1 MSLLDSKRLQRYGR
15 WLILAPFL
23 LGITA
28 AAQGTKLWIVNR
40 YDDME
45 RGTTEN
51 AAIRSDGRIE
61 TGPATSLLAAIG
73 ANYVWSVAADAKG
86 NTYAAIGGSSQ
97 ASAAVLRIGPDGT
110 STKLFA
116 GTELGVQALRV
127 SPDGTLFFVTSPDGK
142 LYKLSPGATDAT
154 VLFDP
159 ATTAEKPKYLWDL
172 AILGNSIF
180 VAAGA
185 PAAVYRIDAATPPS
199 SPPAPVFKT
208 SDQHIRCLAEG
219 LNGTLWAGSDGAGVI
234 YRFDTTRPGAKPLA
248 AYSAPRR
255 EITSLAI
262 DPSGNVFAAGVGA
275 RGPSNLPP
283 LPVTGATGISV
294 TFLLPTSASAAGTN
308 TLVPDGSEIYRIAPD
323 GAPSRLAV
331 LKDEVVYALALRENA
346 LIAATGNRG
355 RLYRI
360 DLNAAVPGEA
370 LVTDLV
376 HAEAAQATALA
387 TTGNGTLLVAT
398 GNGGK
403 LYRVS
408 PGTAASGTY
417 TSEVFDAKQFSRFG
431 RAEVRTD
438 SHNYELY
445 LRTGDVPSPLEGWND
460 WQKITPGATPSTVL
474 DARFAQWKAMLASG
488 GALDGLAIN
497 YLPHNLAP
505 VVDEV
510 FVQPGARVAATPSSA
525 TQNPVLQ
532 IQYPPP
538 AAPNPTSDTLA
549 SPLAAQKDRTAVT
562 VRWSAHDDNGD
573 DLMFSVYVRGD
584 GEANWRLLKDKI
596 TDRYVSFD
604 SNLLPDGNYRVK
616 VVASD
621 APDHMDADTLIG
633 QHISDPFLVDTTPPV
648 LGTLVANLA
657 GDKIHVIF
665 EAHDALSPIAHAE
678 YSIDAGDWQYV
689 EPVGK
694 ISDALTEVYSF
705 DAPLPHPAS
714 SFTPARS
721 GEHVLAVRIYDR
733 ADNAVTGKAVVKP

>member
-1 MSLLDSKRLQRYGR
+1 MILLESKRLQTYGR
-15 WLILAPFL
+15 WLTLTPLL
-23 LGITA
+23 LGMAA
-28 AAQGTKLWIVNR
+28 AAQGTKLWTVNR

-61 TGPATSLLAAIG
+61 TGPATSLLAATG
-73 ANYVWSVAADAKG
+73 ANYVWSVAADANG
-86 NTYAAIGGSSQ
+86 GTYAAIGGSSQ
-97 ASAAVLRIGPDGT
+97 GSAAILRIGLDGK
-110 STKLFA
+110 SSKVFS
-116 GTELGVQALRV
+116 GTELAVQSLRV
-127 SPDGTLFFVTSPDGK
+127 APDGTLFFVTSPDGK
-142 LYKLSPGATDAT
+142 LYKLLPGATDAT

-172 AILGNSIF
+172 AIIGNNVF

-185 PAAVYRIDAATPPS
+185 PAAVYRIDAAAPPS
-199 SPPAPVFKT
+199 SPPTPVFKT

-219 LNGTLWAGSDGAGVI
+219 RNGILWAGSDGAGVI
-234 YRFDTTRPGAKPLA
+234 YRFDTTRPGAKPFA

-262 DPSGNVFAAGVGA
+262 DPSGNVYAAGVGA

-283 LPVTGATGISV
+283 LPVTGATSISV

-323 GAPSRLAV
+323 GAPSRVAV

-360 DLNAAVPGEA
+360 EVNAAVPGEA
-370 LVTDLV
+370 LITDLV
-376 HAEAAQATALA
+376 HAEAGQATALA
-387 TTGNGTLLVAT
+387 TTTDGTLLVAT

-403 LYRVS
+403 LYRVN

-417 TSEVFDAKQFSRFG
+417 TTEIFDARQFSRFG
-431 RAEVRTD
+431 RAEVRSD
-438 SHNYELY
+438 SHNYDLY

-474 DARFAQWKAMLASG
+474 DARFAQWKAVLTSG
-488 GALDGLAIN
+488 GTLDGVAIN
-497 YLPHNLAP
+497 YLPRNQAP
-505 VVDEV
+505 VLDEV
-510 FVQPGARVAATPSSA
+510 FVQPGARVTTNPPPAAL
-525 TQNPVLQ
+525 NPVVQ

-538 AAPNPTSDTLA
+538 TNPNPASDTLA
-549 SPLAAQKDRTAVT
+549 SPLAAQKDRTSIT

-573 DLMFSVYVRGD
+573 DLLFAVYVRGD

-596 TDRYVSFD
+596 TDRFLSFD
-604 SNLLPDGNYRVK
+604 SALLPDGNYRVK

-665 EAHDALSPIAHAE
+665 EAHDALTPIAHAE
-678 YSIDAGDWQYV
+678 YSIDAGDWQYL

-714 SFTPARS
+714 SSTPARS

-733 ADNAVTGKAVVKP
+733 ADNAVTGKAIVKP